1 MTLRDEELAR
11 IARELAARMF
21 TEAET
26 KLVLKEAFAE
36 WLDRQYVEFGRWS
49 FRALLVAVF
58 GALIVFVMW
67 SQGYHR

>member
-26 KLVLKEAFAE
+26 KRVLKEAFAE

>member
-1 MTLRDEELAR
+1 MTLRDEELAS
-11 IARELAARMF
+11 IARNLAAKILDDV
-21 TEAET
+21 ET
-26 KLVLKEAFAE
+26 KRLFKEALTE
-36 WLDRQYVEFGRWS
+36 WLDRQYAEFGRWS